1 VGWVKRQAVNMV
13 TRSIRQSLE
22 AKSSRTQFEQANLD
36 MLRKGGSMVAYENLG
51 TIRNWMK
58 ENSNKK

>member
-1 VGWVKRQAVNMV
+1 MV
-13 TRSIRQSLE
+13 TRSFRQALE
-22 AKSSRTQFEQANLD
+22 AKSNRTAFEQANLD

-58 ENSNKK
+58 ETVNKK